1 MTAKQTT
8 RPAGYTRFRHAARWA
23 AVIAL
28 GIGYSVLSHFA
39 AASAVPDLLDAAV
52 AVVPLAGLALVM
64 AWRSDQRVRM
74 LTLFLAACA
83 LLYGVSGWL
92 VAHYNW
98 IFLLQHAGMYA
109 LLCTAFGR
117 TLQGGQTPMISR
129 FARVVHGA
137 LSPALVRYTR
147 SVTVAWTCYFG
158 GVAALS
164 LLLFWLAPVQVWS
177 VFANLLST
185 PLLVLMFAGE
195 YAVRWFVL
203 PAADR
208 AGPLEAIRA
217 YRLASSGDRL
227 DRP

>member
-1 MTAKQTT
+1 MTAEQTT
-8 RPAGYTRFRHAARWA
+8 RPAGFTRFRHAARWA

-64 AWRSDQRVRM
+64 AWRSYRRVRM
-74 LTLFLAACA
+74 LTLCLAACA

-109 LLCTAFGR
+109 LLCIAFGR
-117 TLQGGQTPMISR
+117 TLPAGQTPMISR
-129 FARVVHGA
+129 FARIVHGQ
-137 LSPALVRYTR
+137 LSPALVSYTR

-177 VFANLLST
+177 VFANLLGV

-195 YAVRWFVL
+195 YAVRWVVL
-203 PAADR
+203 PCADR
-208 AGPLEAIRA
+208 TGPLEAIRA
-217 YRLASSGDRL
+217 YRLASSADRK
-227 DRP
+227 DQP